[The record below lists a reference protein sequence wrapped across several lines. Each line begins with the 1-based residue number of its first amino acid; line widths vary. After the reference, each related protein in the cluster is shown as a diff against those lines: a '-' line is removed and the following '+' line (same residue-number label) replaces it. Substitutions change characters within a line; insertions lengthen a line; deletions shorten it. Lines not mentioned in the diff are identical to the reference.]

1 MLVHCVPLKAMLLNG
16 NLGQSGIMEQALL
29 HFLLE
34 VLVSLFSG
42 VQVLVLHPLVHGL
55 QTGDALQSVL
65 FVKGLIHKGLAEFQ
79 HHRYKVPHNPGLDS
93 CEVRK
98 GVMLGLWVA
107 EGGEVDSPEL
117 IA

>member
-29 HFLLE
+29 HVLLE

-42 VQVLVLHPLVHGL
+42 VQVLVLHALVHGL

-65 FVKGLIHKGLAEFQ
+65 FVKGLIHKVWQSSSITDIRYLTILALTPVRSGKESCLAFGLQ
-79 HHRYKVPHNPGLDS
+79 KV
-93 CEVRK
+93 EK
-98 GVMLGLWVA
+98 
-107 EGGEVDSPEL
+107 L
-117 IA
+117 IRLS